1 MVYLTNEDWNKIFI
15 PKLNNDILF
24 IEELKQ
30 EKKINDILLKL
41 IKLIFPNKNDSENE
55 LEQHI
60 IYSSMVYYYKYI
72 LKNNIPHSDLS
83 ELKKVLICTAS
94 IFLAFKAEGKRIE
107 LDLISQ
113 ALLPL
118 LNNKSANIKLIEE
131 NLKNLITQYEYDI
144 LCAIQFNLGIDNPYD
159 ILKNLKFYLKKISI
173 ESNIIN
179 EIIQL
184 INKYIN
190 ESLLFPLCLY
200 FSSYDIV
207 LSCIFLVKESH
218 NYYFINIDKFI
229 QIYQLTVDK
238 NDIYQCS
245 KYISKI
251 LNILKKNREIPEDNQ
266 EKEIKNNTKDNN
278 KIIINS
284 NDIPQDDIENEID
297 FDLISNINSN
307 LA

>member
-159 ILKNLKFYLKKISI
+159 I
-173 ESNIIN
+173 
-179 EIIQL
+179 
-184 INKYIN
+184 
-190 ESLLFPLCLY
+190 
-200 FSSYDIV
+200 
-207 LSCIFLVKESH
+207 
-218 NYYFINIDKFI
+218 
-229 QIYQLTVDK
+229 
-238 NDIYQCS
+238 
-245 KYISKI
+245 
-251 LNILKKNREIPEDNQ
+251 
-266 EKEIKNNTKDNN
+266 
-278 KIIINS
+278 
-284 NDIPQDDIENEID
+284 
-297 FDLISNINSN
+297 
-307 LA
+307 

>member
-1 MVYLTNEDWNKIFI
+1 MVYLTYEDWNKIFI
-15 PKLNNDILF
+15 PKLKDDILF

-30 EKKINDILLKL
+30 EKKIYDISLEI
-41 IKLIFPNKNDSENE
+41 IKLIFPNENDSENE

-60 IYSSMVYYYKYI
+60 LYSSMVYYYKYI
-72 LKNNIPHSDLS
+72 LKNNIQHSDLS
-83 ELKKVLICTAS
+83 ELKKVLICYAS
-94 IFLAFKAEGKRIE
+94 IFLAFKAEGKQIE
-107 LDLISQ
+107 LDLISE
-113 ALLPL
+113 ALLL
-118 LNNKSANIKLIEE
+118 ILNNKSANIKLIDE

-173 ESNIIN
+173 ESNTIN

-190 ESLLFPLCLY
+190 ESLLFPLYLY

-207 LSCIFLVKESH
+207 LSCIFLAKESH

-229 QIYQLTVDK
+229 QIYQLTADK
-238 NDIYQCS
+238 NDIQQCS